1 MDRPVMNSFL
11 DHGRIHRLR
20 TARGLTQAELAE
32 SIDVPASVFS
42 RMLTG
47 SLAVDDEAANRLA
60 VELDC
65 APALLR
71 RGTNDVLF
79 TRPWLRAYADAPKKT
94 VDQNVADAVLALE
107 AFESLRL
114 KRIPEHLPL
123 FAGDPNNDEDI
134 DEFAAQVRDVA
145 EVDSPVAVPNVTR
158 AAERLGCVVL
168 PMDHELGK
176 HLGMSMHVD
185 GVPVL
190 RASRPSSDGGIPGDR
205 QRFTIAH
212 ELGHLTMHSTCPPP
226 ETTEQA
232 RVIEKQAHRFAG
244 AFLLP
249 GDAFLDDLEVR
260 GQGRV
265 TLATLAQMKE
275 HWGVAIKAM
284 VVRLQNL
291 HRIDADQARSLYK
304 QISARSWNKAEPVE
318 VLNERAIWLEKALA
332 KRFPDGDA
340 IASAAVVSEL
350 GRSYFDSWLRWEA
363 VEQREASIIAFPVE
377 MSDARGQTRPRE
389 PGTVTR
395 L

>member
-1 MDRPVMNSFL
+1 MNSFL

-20 TARGLTQAELAE
+20 TARGLTQAELAD
-32 SIDVPASVFS
+32 SIDVPASAFS

-47 SLAVDDEAANRLA
+47 SLAVDGEATNRLA

-65 APALLR
+65 TPELLR
-71 RGTNDVLF
+71 RGTSDVLF

-114 KRIPEHLPL
+114 KRIPDHLPL
-123 FAGDPNNDEDI
+123 FAEDPNNDEDI

-205 QRFTIAH
+205 QRFTVAH

-232 RVIEKQAHRFAG
+232 RTIEKQAHRFAG

-249 GDAFLDDLEVR
+249 GDAFLDDLEAR

-304 QISARSWNKAEPVE
+304 QISARSWNKAEPVQ

-340 IASAAVVSEL
+340 VASAAIASEL
-350 GRSYFDSWLRWEA
+350 GRSYFESWLRWEA
-363 VEQREASIIAFPVE
+363 VEQRDASIIAFPAE
-377 MSDARGQTRPRE
+377 AADERGRTRPRK